1 MLSTRHY
8 DRARAVRY
16 AKKWAF
22 ARNPAFYDFSALG
35 GDCTNFISQCI
46 YAGTCRMNYTPTF
59 GWYFNSA
66 NDRAPAWSGVAE
78 LYRFLTGNQ
87 SEGPFAEKVDAAV
100 LEPGDVIQLGDGTGR
115 FYHSL
120 LVTGFARG
128 TPLISTHTFDALD
141 RPLSS
146 YDYQAARYL
155 HIQGV
160 RYPAGSTPVCPDY
173 MN

>member
-1 MLSTRHY
+1 MLLARPY
-8 DRARAVRY
+8 DRTRAVRY

-22 ARNPAFYDFSALG
+22 ARNPAFFDFSNIG
-35 GDCTNFISQCI
+35 GDCTNFISQCL
-46 YAGTCRMNYTPTF
+46 YAGACRMNYTPTF

-78 LYRFLTGNQ
+78 LYRFLTENQ
-87 SEGPFAEKVDAAV
+87 SEGPFAETVDVDA
-100 LEPGDVIQLGDGTGR
+100 LELGDVIQLGDGTGR

-120 LVTGFARG
+120 LVTGFSRG
-128 TPLISTHTFDALD
+128 TPLITTHTFDALD

-146 YDYQAARYL
+146 YDYETARYL
-155 HIQGV
+155 HLQGF
-160 RYPAGSTPVCPDY
+160 RYPAGGAAVCQAD